1 MSGWDSRVC
10 HGERERLVN
19 THMLLQLINRLST
32 LLSVVWLIRM
42 MAAIYLKAAAKFLQ
56 LGSASAWIDDE
67 NG

>member
-10 HGERERLVN
+10 QGERERLVN

>member
-1 MSGWDSRVC
+1 MSCWDFRVC
-10 HGERERLVN
+10 QGERERLVN
-19 THMLLQLINRLST
+19 THMLLQVINGLPM
-32 LLSVVWLIRM
+32 LLSVVWSIRM

>member
-10 HGERERLVN
+10 QGERERLVN

-32 LLSVVWLIRM
+32 LLSVVWLIRI

-56 LGSASAWIDDE
+56 LGSASASIDDE